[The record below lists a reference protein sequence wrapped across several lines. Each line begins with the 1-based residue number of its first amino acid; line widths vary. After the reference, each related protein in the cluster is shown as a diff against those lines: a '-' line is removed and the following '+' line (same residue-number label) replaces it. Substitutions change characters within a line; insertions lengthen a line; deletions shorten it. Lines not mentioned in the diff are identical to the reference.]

1 MHILKL
7 CPKLLKDF
15 IYKFIYFIFKLL
27 RPKHFF
33 FNGKKIQYENSF
45 YNTSFFNE
53 RTVEIPMIKEI
64 ISSYK
69 RNNFLEIGN
78 VLQHYNYPES
88 RVIVDKYE
96 VSQNVINEDIETYS
110 TQTKFNLI
118 VSISTL
124 EHVGLDE
131 GEMLPD
137 KDKLQRCI
145 LNISNNLLAKEGVL
159 IVTLPVN
166 YNENVD
172 KFIRENSLFQEKFF
186 MKKDSLLLNT
196 WKKVSFDDLTVK
208 NRSKPILIEDVFFG
222 IYRKN

>member
-172 KFIRENSLFQEKFF
+172 KFIRENTIFQEKFF

>member
-131 GEMLPD
+131 GEMVTD

-145 LNISNNLLAKEGVL
+145 LNISNNLLDKEGVL

-172 KFIRENSLFQEKFF
+172 KFIRENTIFQEKFF

-208 NRSKPILIEDVFFG
+208 NRSKPILIEEVFFG

>member
-131 GEMLPD
+131 GEMVTD

-186 MKKDSLLLNT
+186 MKKENLLLNT

>member
-53 RTVEIPMIKEI
+53 RTVEIPMVKEI

-131 GEMLPD
+131 GEMVTD

-208 NRSKPILIEDVFFG
+208 NRSKPILIEEVFFG

>member
-1 MHILKL
+1 
-7 CPKLLKDF
+7 
-15 IYKFIYFIFKLL
+15 LL

-53 RTVEIPMIKEI
+53 RTVEIPMVKEI

-131 GEMLPD
+131 GEMVTD

-172 KFIRENSLFQEKFF
+172 KFIRENTIFQEKFF

-208 NRSKPILIEDVFFG
+208 NRSKPILIEEVFFG

>member
-53 RTVEIPMIKEI
+53 RTVEIPMVKEI

-172 KFIRENSLFQEKFF
+172 KFIRENTIFQEKFF

>member
-53 RTVEIPMIKEI
+53 RTVEIPMVKEI

-131 GEMLPD
+131 GEMVTD

-145 LNISNNLLAKEGVL
+145 LNISNNLLDKEGVL

-208 NRSKPILIEDVFFG
+208 NRSKPILIEEVFFG

>member
-53 RTVEIPMIKEI
+53 RTVEIPMVKEI

-131 GEMLPD
+131 GEMVTD

-172 KFIRENSLFQEKFF
+172 KFIRENTIFQEKFF

-208 NRSKPILIEDVFFG
+208 NRSKPILIEEVFFG

>member
-53 RTVEIPMIKEI
+53 RTVEIPMVKEI

-131 GEMLPD
+131 GEMVTD

-145 LNISNNLLAKEGVL
+145 LNISNNLLDKEGVL

-172 KFIRENSLFQEKFF
+172 KFIRENTIFQEKFF

-208 NRSKPILIEDVFFG
+208 NRSKPILIEEVFFG

>member
-53 RTVEIPMIKEI
+53 RTVEIPMVKEI

-131 GEMLPD
+131 GEMVTD

-145 LNISNNLLAKEGVL
+145 LNISNNLLDKEGVL

-172 KFIRENSLFQEKFF
+172 KFIRENTIFQEKFF